1 MRSRQETRVTVNSAL
16 TDHDEELDSVS
27 SRLHSPEA
35 KLLRELHAK
44 LGSWEKV
51 AARVGVNRG
60 LAWMV
65 ATGKIKSPTV
75 SARLSRNF
83 RQLGEGSDC
92 RFLRLIRRGVV
103 PWLRA
108 REHSKPE
115 GP

>member
-1 MRSRQETRVTVNSAL
+1 MVVNSAL
-16 TDHDEELDSVS
+16 TDHVEEQDSVN

-60 LAWMV
+60 LAWLV
-65 ATGKIKSPTV
+65 ANGKIQSPTV
-75 SARLSRNF
+75 SARLSRDF
-83 RQLGEGSDC
+83 RPVGESSDC
-92 RFLRLIRRGVV
+92 RFLQLIRREVV
-103 PWLRA
+103 PWLRE
-108 REHSKPE
+108 REHFKPE

>member
-1 MRSRQETRVTVNSAL
+1 MRSRQETRVTVNAAL
-16 TDHDEELDSVS
+16 TDHDEERDSVS

-51 AARVGVNRG
+51 AARLGLNRG

-65 ATGKIKSPTV
+65 ANGRIQSPTV
-75 SARLSRNF
+75 SAKLSQKI
-83 RQLGEGSDC
+83 RQLGKGSDC
-92 RFLRLIRRGVV
+92 KFLQLIRRGVV

-108 REHSKPE
+108 RQ
-115 GP
+115 GL